1 MRDTLRVGM
10 THTLC
15 LTVPDRLTVPGMMP
29 DVESWQEMPRVLATS
44 MLVALMEWAALE
56 LLLPHYEDGEQ
67 TVGVH
72 IDMSHVAATPPGMD
86 VEITAKL
93 VGIDGRFYD
102 FEIVGR
108 DQFDVIGEG
117 KHRRAVIKRAKFD
130 ERLAEKMARSRSVA
144 RQAPKT

>member
-1 MRDTLRVGM
+1 MRDTLSVGA
-10 THTLC
+10 THTLR

-29 DVESWQEMPRVLATS
+29 EAESWQEMPRVLATS

-56 LLLPHYEDGEQ
+56 ILLPHYEEGEQ
-67 TVGVH
+67 SVGVH

-93 VGIDGRFYD
+93 VAIDGKFYD

-108 DQFDVIGEG
+108 DEFDVIGEG
-117 KHRRAVIKRAKFD
+117 KHRRASIKRAKFD
-130 ERLAEKMARSRSVA
+130 ERLAQKIARASV
-144 RQAPKT
+144 